1 MAHHYSLAIRQ
12 AFWKLPDVTKY
23 CTRGVQKVPSLIQLT
38 TEYEHDIL
46 SLFNI
51 VLFNRNAL
59 SPVILQG
66 PYSIVEEF
74 LFLVPQPVT
83 CGADNI
89 IIVSKF
95 PFFHKFIQFRK
106 QIKSLGVKSG
116 PNLANTVGGGAV
128 QSLHF
133 GWQSVLMMTSEQV
146 HHPDETTLCVTTF
159 LVSSLSVPF
168 DIFQSNQCSRFV

>member
-1 MAHHYSLAIRQ
+1 MQKLYSREHHLCSQLLWVS
-12 AFWKLPDVTKY
+12 AFRPNNNN
-23 CTRGVQKVPSLIQLT
+23 TRGVQKVRSLIQLT

-59 SPVILQG
+59 SPVIFQG

-74 LFLVPQPVT
+74 LILVLQPVT

-95 PFFHKFIQFRK
+95 STFHEFIQFWK
-106 QIKSLGVKSG
+106 QIKSLGAKSG
-116 PNLANTVGGGAV
+116 EYGGWRSSSKPVFRMAVSAYDDEWVGALSWWNNT
-128 QSLHF
+128 LRHNF
-133 GWQSVLMMTSEQV
+133 PHL
-146 HHPDETTLCVTTF
+146 
-159 LVSSLSVPF
+159 SSLSAARHFPIKSV
-168 DIFQSNQCSRFV
+168 

>member
-1 MAHHYSLAIRQ
+1 LLCCEFCWS
-12 AFWKLPDVTKY
+12 
-23 CTRGVQKVPSLIQLT
+23 TRGIQKVRSLIQLA

-74 LFLVPQPVT
+74 LILVLQPVI
-83 CGADNI
+83 CGAGNI

-95 PFFHKFIQFRK
+95 PSFHEFIQFWK
-106 QIKSLGVKSG
+106 QIKSLGAKSG
-116 PNLANTVGGGAV
+116 PNLANTVDGGAV

-133 GWQSVLMMTSEQV
+133 GWQSVLVMTSEQV
-146 HHPDETTLCVTTF
+146 HCPDETTNRVATF
-159 LVSSLSVPF
+159 LVSSLSEPL
-168 DIFQSNQCSRFV
+168 DIFQSNQRSRFV

>member
-1 MAHHYSLAIRQ
+1 MVKGFRFYWGSNFDILH
-12 AFWKLPDVTKY
+12 WLPRACD
-23 CTRGVQKVPSLIQLT
+23 TRGVQKVRSLIQLT
-38 TEYEHDIL
+38 TEYEHNIL

-66 PYSIVEEF
+66 PYYIVEEF
-74 LFLVPQPVT
+74 LFLVLQPVT

-95 PFFHKFIQFRK
+95 PSFHEFTQFWK
-106 QIKSLGVKSG
+106 QIKSLGARSG
-116 PNLANTVGGGAV
+116 PNLANGVGGGAV

-133 GWQSVLMMTSEQV
+133 GWQSVLMMTIDEWAAALSWWNNTLRHNFPRLFSFSAARHFPIKSE
-146 HHPDETTLCVTTF
+146 
-159 LVSSLSVPF
+159 
-168 DIFQSNQCSRFV
+168 